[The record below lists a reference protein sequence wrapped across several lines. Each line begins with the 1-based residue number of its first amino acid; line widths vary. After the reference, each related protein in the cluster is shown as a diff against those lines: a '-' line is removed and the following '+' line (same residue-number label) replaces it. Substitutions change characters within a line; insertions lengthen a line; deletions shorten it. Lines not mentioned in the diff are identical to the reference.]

1 LGAVGGAVALHLR
14 LVLDVRRRIAQ
25 ERILERVPARHHA
38 LSEIFGEESGIE
50 QVIRFIQFQ
59 TALKQTRSV
68 CLRAF

>member
-1 LGAVGGAVALHLR
+1 MGAVGGAVALHLR

-50 QVIRFIQFQ
+50 QVICGE
-59 TALKQTRSV
+59 ALSAKVDLNLTTIT
-68 CLRAF
+68 